1 MNLIGQTKSYEYYW
15 FLPPHYFEFAEHLT
29 LTVGCTTIKFNSYPF
44 DSHQCELVFYTPDS
58 ANHILQFSP
67 AMIATDENENMEDP
81 DVIVY
86 HALPFWITAMPMDPF
101 SFVMSGYN
109 YSHAG
114 IRLDFKRNNFGSLLS
129 GYFVPTGLYSLA
141 STLSFA
147 IAKEQVP
154 GRLGLIVTLLLIST
168 NAYNALDAPNDRGVS
183 YIEIWMIGT
192 ITPILLALL
201 EFGLLL
207 TLEKFKGYEKK
218 MKLWDLVAIIF
229 VLTFDVI
236 FQFYFWITVSAI

>member
-1 MNLIGQTKSYEYYW
+1 MNTIGFYPRITSNLLNTYPLQLDVPPLSSIHTLK
-15 FLPPHYFEFAEHLT
+15 FL
-29 LTVGCTTIKFNSYPF
+29 S
-44 DSHQCELVFYTPDS
+44 
-58 ANHILQFSP
+58 
-67 AMIATDENENMEDP
+67 AMIARDENNLENP

-86 HALPFWITAMPMDPF
+86 HALPFWITAKPVAPF

-109 YSHAG
+109 YSHTG
-114 IRLDFKRNNFGSLLS
+114 IHLDFKRNNFGSLLS
-129 GYFVPTGLYSLA
+129 GFFAPTGLYSLA
-141 STLSFA
+141 SIMSFA

-201 EFGLLL
+201 QFGLLL
-207 TLEKFKGYEKK
+207 TLEKFKGYEMK
-218 MKLWDLVAIIF
+218 MKLWDLVAIVL
-229 VLTFDVI
+229 VLTFDIV
-236 FQFYFWITVSAI
+236 FQSYFWITVSYLM

>member
-1 MNLIGQTKSYEYYW
+1 MTLIGQTKSYEYYW
-15 FLPPHYFEFAEHLT
+15 FLPPHYFEFAEHLS

-44 DSHQCELVFYTPDS
+44 DNHQCEFVFYTPDS
-58 ANHILQFSP
+58 ANPFLQFSSAII
-67 AMIATDENENMEDP
+67 AMDEKNLENP

-86 HALPFWITAMPMDPF
+86 HALPFWITAKPVAPF

-109 YSHAG
+109 YSHTG
-114 IRLDFKRNNFGSLLS
+114 IHLDFKRNNFGSLLS
-129 GYFVPTGLYSLA
+129 GFFAPTGLYSLA
-141 STLSFA
+141 SIMSFA

-201 EFGLLL
+201 QFGILL
-207 TLEKFKGYEKK
+207 TLEKFMGYEKR
-218 MKLWDLVAIIF
+218 MKLWDLVAIVL
-229 VLTFDVI
+229 VLTFDIV
-236 FQFYFWITVSAI
+236 FQSYFWITVSYLM